1 MVGTSAAGAY
11 AGVEDVINTFYS
23 TLQNPATNGQLEG
36 FGVSLLFSIA
46 AMLIVYNAL
55 KMMLE
60 GSSGRKV
67 MAEAMSIVIMSS
79 FALLLIKDDFQ
90 IKDKLV
96 QSVENIATTVAPGTS
111 SETGFEQA
119 YAGVFPIF
127 KAINDI
133 WASEAPKS
141 SAPGNYVPEA
151 NGVYVDPSTGI
162 SSGGETGANPIT
174 QSTSNASSIWDA
186 LSIVTGPGLGIFLMA
201 ILVKFIAI
209 GLLMIAGIAAL
220 TQFLASQVLIYIAFI
235 LAPIFVPFLIWDKA
249 SFLFDGWMK
258 FLIKAT
264 FHKVV
269 GLVMIGLLGTTIN
282 KATAVMDQAQA
293 SGWMDAQALKI
304 STFVGIILIAAVIAY
319 MMWQV
324 GSIAD
329 GLLSGSARQG
339 YRFSGVPKMPSMPK
353 PSTKEAS
360 KQTTSTAQ
368 SFNKDGSLAST
379 TKTTQMSGPQGGVT
393 KSTTTDSSGTVT
405 RSSESKTSAFARRK

>member
-1 MVGTSAAGAY
+1 MAGTSAPVSY

-23 TLQNPATNGQLEG
+23 TLQNPSTNAQLEE
-36 FGVSLLFSIA
+36 FGISLLFSIA
-46 AMLIVYNAL
+46 AMLVVYNAL

-90 IKDKLV
+90 IKEKLV
-96 QSVENIATTVAPGTS
+96 QSVEKIANTVSPGTS
-111 SETGFEQA
+111 SENGFQKA

-127 KAINDI
+127 RAINDI
-133 WASEAPKS
+133 WAAEAPKEVGV
-141 SAPGNYVPEA
+141 GNNIPREST
-151 NGVYVDPSTGI
+151 VYTDAATGI
-162 SSGGETGANPIT
+162 SYGGDSGANSETAATHNP
-174 QSTSNASSIWDA
+174 SSIWNA
-186 LSIVTGPGLGIFLMA
+186 LSIIAGPGLAIFLLG
-201 ILVKFIAI
+201 ILLKFIAI

-249 SFLFDGWMK
+249 SFLFDGWLK

-269 GLVMIGLLGTTIN
+269 GLVMIGLLGTTIA
-282 KATAVMDQAQA
+282 KATAVMEQTQA
-293 SGWMDAQALKI
+293 SDWMDAQAIRVSTLVAIVLI
-304 STFVGIILIAAVIAY
+304 SSVIAY

-339 YRFSGVPKMPSMPK
+339 YRFSGVPKMPSIPK
-353 PSTKEAS
+353 PGKKDPTKETT
-360 KQTTSTAQ
+360 TTSQ

-379 TKTTQMSGPQGGVT
+379 TKTTQRSGPSGGFV
-393 KSTTTDSSGTVT
+393 KSVTTDSSGAVT
-405 RSSESKTSAFARRK
+405 RTSESSTGFAKRK

>member
-1 MVGTSAAGAY
+1 MAGTSAAGSY

-36 FGVSLLFSIA
+36 FGVNLLFSIA
-46 AMLIVYNAL
+46 AMLLIYNTL

-60 GSSGRKV
+60 GSSGRKL
-67 MAEAMSIVIMSS
+67 MAESMSIVIMCS
-79 FALLLIKDDFQ
+79 FALLLIKDNLQ
-90 IKDKLV
+90 IKNKLV
-96 QSVENIATTVAPGTS
+96 DSVESIAMSVAPGTS
-111 SETGFEQA
+111 SETGFQQA

-141 SAPGNYVPEA
+141 SASESSVH
-151 NGVYVDPSTGI
+151 VDPSTGI
-162 SSGGETGANPIT
+162 SSGGSASTTPTT
-174 QSTSNASSIWDA
+174 QSSSSSMWDVLSA
-186 LSIVTGPGLGIFLMA
+186 LTGPGIFLLG

-249 SFLFDGWMK
+249 SFLFNGWMK

-282 KATAVMDQAQA
+282 KATAVMGQAQA
-293 SGWMDAQALKI
+293 SGMLDAQVLKI
-304 STFVGIILIAAVIAY
+304 STFVGLILIAAVIAY

-353 PSTKEAS
+353 PSTKEAA

-379 TKTTQMSGPQGGVT
+379 TKTTQSTGPQGAMA
-393 KSTTTDSSGTVT
+393 KSVTTDASGAVT
-405 RSSESKTSAFARRK
+405 RTSVSSTAASSVAFFKRK

>member
-1 MVGTSAAGAY
+1 MAGTSAAGSY

-23 TLQNPATNGQLEG
+23 TLQNPATIGQLEG
-36 FGVSLLFSIA
+36 FGVNLLFSIA
-46 AMLIVYNAL
+46 AMLLVYNTL
-55 KMMLE
+55 KTMLE
-60 GSSGRKV
+60 GSSGRKL
-67 MAEAMSIVIMSS
+67 MAESMSIVIMCS

-90 IKDKLV
+90 IKNKLV
-96 QSVENIATTVAPGTS
+96 DSVESIAMTVAPGTS
-111 SETGFEQA
+111 SETGFQKA

-141 SAPGNYVPEA
+141 SQPGGYVPEN
-151 NGVYVDPSTGI
+151 NGIYVDPSTGI
-162 SSGGETGANPIT
+162 SSGGSASATPIANSP
-174 QSTSNASSIWDA
+174 SSFMWDV
-186 LSIVTGPGLGIFLMA
+186 LSVVTGPGIFLLG

-282 KATAVMDQAQA
+282 KAAAVMGQAQA
-293 SGWMDAQALKI
+293 SGMMDAQALKI
-304 STFVGIILIAAVIAY
+304 STFVGLIMIAAVIAY

-329 GLLSGSARQG
+329 GLLSGSARHG
-339 YRFSGVPKMPSMPK
+339 YRFSGVLKMPSIPK
-353 PSTKEAS
+353 SSTKEAA
-360 KQTTSTAQ
+360 KQTSTSAQ

-379 TKTTQMSGPQGGVT
+379 TKTTQSTGPKGAST
-393 KSTTTDSSGTVT
+393 KSVTTDAAGTVT
-405 RSSESKTSAFARRK
+405 RTSTSSTSASSVAFFKRK

>member
-1 MVGTSAAGAY
+1 MAGTSTVSSY

-23 TLQNPATNGQLEG
+23 TLKDPSTNGQLEE

-46 AMLIVYNAL
+46 ALLIIYNAL

-96 QSVENIATTVAPGTS
+96 QSVERIATAVAPGTS
-111 SETGFEQA
+111 SETGFQQA

-133 WASEAPKS
+133 WSAESPK
-141 SAPGNYVPEA
+141 
-151 NGVYVDPSTGI
+151 NGAIVEEQEGSI
-162 SSGGETGANPIT
+162 SL
-174 QSTSNASSIWDA
+174 SNIWESVKMINIA
-186 LSIVTGPGLGIFLMA
+186 GLSIMLLGV
-201 ILVKFIAI
+201 LVKFIAI
-209 GLLMIAGIAAL
+209 ALLMVAGIAAL

-249 SFLFDGWMK
+249 SFLFDGWLK

-269 GLVMIGLLGTTIN
+269 GLIMIGLLGTTIA
-282 KATAVMDQAQA
+282 KATTVMGNATA
-293 SGWMDAQALKI
+293 AGAYSAEALRI
-304 STFVGIILIAAVIAY
+304 STFVGLILIAAVIAY

-339 YRFSGVPKMPSMPK
+339 YRYSGMPK
-353 PSTKEAS
+353 TPSLPKPARQEAG

-379 TKTTQMSGPQGGVT
+379 TKTTQVSGPGGGSV
-393 KSTTTDSSGTVT
+393 KSITTDAAGTVT
-405 RSSESKTSAFARRK
+405 RTSVSTTSAFARRK

>member
-1 MVGTSAAGAY
+1 MAGTSAPGSY

-67 MAEAMSIVIMSS
+67 MAEAMTIVIMSS

-96 QSVENIATTVAPGTS
+96 QSVEKIATTVAPGTS
-111 SETGFEQA
+111 SETGFQQA

-133 WASEAPKS
+133 WSAEAP
-141 SAPGNYVPEA
+141 ELTE
-151 NGVYVDPSTGI
+151 STGAPVREG
-162 SSGGETGANPIT
+162 S
-174 QSTSNASSIWDA
+174 
-186 LSIVTGPGLGIFLMA
+186 VTDLYNTLVAFSGPGVAMALLG
-201 ILVKFIAI
+201 ILVKCIAI
-209 GLLMIAGIAAL
+209 ALLMVAGIAAL

-249 SFLFDGWMK
+249 CFLFDGWLK

-269 GLVMIGLLGTTIN
+269 GLIMIGLLGTTIA
-282 KATAVMDQAQA
+282 KATAVMESATA
-293 SGWMDAQALKI
+293 NGYMTSQALRI
-304 STFVGIILIAAVIAY
+304 STLVGLILIAAVIAY

-339 YRFSGVPKMPSMPK
+339 YRFTGVPRMPSMPK
-353 PSTKEAS
+353 VSTKESS

-368 SFNKDGSLAST
+368 SFNKDGLLAST
-379 TKTTQMSGPQGGVT
+379 TKTTQTSGPQGGVA
-393 KSTTTDSSGTVT
+393 KSVTTDSGGNVT
-405 RSSESKTSAFARRK
+405 RSSVLTTSAFAKRK

>member
-1 MVGTSAAGAY
+1 MAGTFAAPVGAFD
-11 AGVEDVINTFYS
+11 GVEQVINTFYS
-23 TLQNPATNGQLEG
+23 TLQNPTTSSQLEG

-46 AMLIVYNAL
+46 AMLLIYNTL

-67 MAEAMSIVIMSS
+67 MAESMSIVIMCS
-79 FALLLIKDDFQ
+79 FALLLIKDNFQ
-90 IKDKLV
+90 IKNKLV
-96 QSVENIATTVAPGTS
+96 ESVESIATTVAPGTS
-111 SETGFEQA
+111 SETGFQQA

-133 WASEAPKS
+133 WAAEAPQ
-141 SAPGNYVPEA
+141 A
-151 NGVYVDPSTGI
+151 NDGSGVQTVQ
-162 SSGGETGANPIT
+162 EPIT
-174 QSTSNASSIWDA
+174 SNTSLIDRAAGAYDA
-186 LSIVTGPGLGIFLMA
+186 MRSLTGSNVGLMLLSA
-201 ILVKFIAI
+201 LVKFIAI
-209 GLLMIAGIAAL
+209 ALLMVAGIAAL

-249 SFLFDGWMK
+249 SFLFDGWLK

-269 GLVMIGLLGTTIN
+269 GLVMIGLLGTTIA
-282 KATAVMDQAQA
+282 KATAVMGDATAAGVYSAQA
-293 SGWMDAQALKI
+293 FRI
-304 STFVGIILIAAVIAY
+304 STMVGLILIAAVIAY

-353 PSTKEAS
+353 SARQEPS
-360 KQTTSTAQ
+360 KQMTTTAQ

-379 TKTTQMSGPQGGVT
+379 TKTTQTSGPQGGAV
-393 KSTTTDSSGTVT
+393 KSVTTDSAGTVT
-405 RSSESKTSAFARRK
+405 RASVSTTSTFAKRK